1 MFPSNSRSLKLS
13 TILVST
19 ISHQRKDIALWDR
32 AAAVKGQKDGIE
44 EGSEGRD
51 ELESFSCI

>member
-51 ELESFSCI
+51 EL